1 VEDLGKSALMSRA
14 QEFGIRLAGPVVF
27 FITSMSFVSFE
38 GEKSPMAQKKVRG
51 FAAMSPE
58 QQREIASKGGRAAH
72 QRGTAHEW
80 DSSEAAA
87 AGRKGGRAAHHRNG
101 TINLASAARAQ
112 QADSAM
118 NPQEAR
124 DTQENTAG
132 TAAFNRQSGETD
144 RNPDIDTQAFEV
156 EDSGNRYQFNQSDTG
171 TGLTDNASEQPSRR

>member
-1 VEDLGKSALMSRA
+1 
-14 QEFGIRLAGPVVF
+14 
-27 FITSMSFVSFE
+27 
-38 GEKSPMAQKKVRG
+38 MAQKKVRG

-101 TINLASAARAQ
+101 AMNQASAARGHQ
-112 QADSAM
+112 GTSAM

-124 DTQENTAG
+124 DTQTGETAG
-132 TAAFNRQSGETD
+132 TDVINRQAGETD
-144 RNPDIDTQAFEV
+144 RNPDIDNQAFEV
-156 EDSGNRYQFNQSDTG
+156 EDSGKRYQFNQGNAG
-171 TGLTDNASEQPSRR
+171 TTLVNTTQFSEG